1 MHRNNLKTKIYLIS
15 LIAIL
20 SGCMRYDNF
29 TAYFNTYYNANRLLK
44 EAEEEFSYQDEKKR
58 VQPRVL
64 IPKNDLNIE
73 PSRKSGMPPFLEEFI
88 INRFQRQPVNAK
100 LDSIIIKGS
109 KILAYKPKS
118 DYVEDVL
125 YLMAKT
131 YFYREEWLPSQVKC
145 SELIDKYPDG
155 KLSPDA
161 HLLLALNLLVQQ
173 KFYAGKIIL
182 SRTVDIAWQKKRYD
196 ILSDAFRIEAE
207 LALFENDLPGALKPY
222 LQAVAQ
228 SDDPEMKARWQLELA
243 SLLFRM
249 GMFERAEKEFSNV
262 LKYKPDYLGI
272 FEANLYRAA
281 SFIRLGK
288 IPEAEIILNRLE
300 NDGKF
305 SEWKVHIYAQRMQ
318 IARIQ
323 NDEEKIAQLEKT
335 TDSLFS
341 VNPATSAFYFE
352 RGIDLY
358 LKNEYTKARMY
369 FARGRALQGMSN
381 NYSDEMYQLL
391 NAWDAYHTK
400 TNDPLKRI
408 RNNEQLPDTS
418 LKILAYDLFELGR
431 VHSRLKNTDSS
442 LYYYSLAMN
451 VSPKQDTSS
460 ARYYYVL
467 SHSLRNT
474 DLRTSDS
481 LLEIIVE
488 RYPKTIYGAEAMK
501 ILGYTA
507 AFVQDSIAELYSSGR
522 DLMKFGDF
530 KFAIQ
535 QFSKLYQNYPQS
547 QYAPKSLYN
556 IGWIYERNLN
566 LPDSALKYYTILIQ
580 NYPNTEYAKDVRLSV
595 EYLLAVRSGEPIPEH
610 LKDREKV
617 SFEKKEIQLHDPNF
631 NPELPKQESLK
642 DMLKPE
648 NLLKKA
654 KEVIIDQP
662 SQEIDKIKNMKPSD
676 LVPFEKKETKDS
688 TNIKLQP
695 EINNEKK

>member
-1 MHRNNLKTKIYLIS
+1 MNRSNLITSVYLF
-15 LIAIL
+15 LIILIL
-20 SGCMRYDNF
+20 SSCIRYDNF

-44 EAEEEFSYQDEKKR
+44 ESEEEFSYQDEKKR
-58 VQPRVL
+58 LMPRVL
-64 IPKNDLNIE
+64 IPKTALNIE

-88 INRFQRQPVNAK
+88 VNRFKRQPVNAK

-145 SELIDKYPDG
+145 SELIDKFPDG

-207 LALFENDLPGALKPY
+207 LALYENDLSAALKPY

-228 SDDPEMKARWQLELA
+228 SDDPEIKARWQLELA

-249 GMFERAEKEFSNV
+249 GMFERAEKEFAIV
-262 LKYKPDYLGI
+262 LKYKPDYLGV

-281 SFIRLGK
+281 SLIRLGK
-288 IPEAEIILNRLE
+288 IAEAENILSRLE

-305 SEWKVHIYAQRMQ
+305 AEWKVHIYAQRMQ
-318 IARIQ
+318 IARLQ
-323 NDEEKIAQLEKT
+323 NDDDKIAQLEKT

-341 VNPATSAFYFE
+341 VNPVTSAFYYE
-352 RGIDLY
+352 RGVDLY
-358 LKNEYTKARMY
+358 LKHDYAKARMY
-369 FARGRALQGMSN
+369 FARGRASVGSSN

-391 NAWDAYHTK
+391 NAWDSYQTK
-400 TNDPLKRI
+400 TSEPLKRL

-442 LYYYSLAMN
+442 IYYYSLAMN
-451 VSPKQDTSS
+451 VAPERDTSS

-488 RYPKTIYGAEAMK
+488 RYPKTIYGKEAMK

-507 AFVQDSIAELYSSGR
+507 AFIQDSVAELYSSGR
-522 DLMKFGDF
+522 DLMKFGDY
-530 KFAIQ
+530 KFAIN
-535 QFSKLYQNYPQS
+535 QFSKVYQKFPQS
-547 QYAPKSLYN
+547 QFAPKSIYN

-580 NYPNTEYAKDVRLSV
+580 NYPNTEYATDVRLSV
-595 EYLLAVRSGEPIPEH
+595 EYLAAVRSGEPIPEH

-617 SFEKKEIQLHDPNF
+617 TYEKKEIQLYDPNF
-631 NPELPKQESLK
+631 NPNLPKQQTLE

-648 NLLKKA
+648 NLLKKV

-662 SQEIDKIKNMKPSD
+662 TKELENLKNINPSD
-676 LVPFEKKETKDS
+676 LIPVEKKEPKDS
-688 TNIKLQP
+688 TNTNQKP
-695 EINNEKK
+695 EIKKEKK